1 MALNRS
7 ILSIAAMTAVLMCG
21 AVPAALGQQQPP
33 GVQTQPKPQP
43 VNDRDIQA
51 FAAAAGDVRQINR
64 NWMPKIEAA
73 SKEGPDA
80 EQKAR
85 QDALAEMTQA
95 VQKNGLSVDRYNQI
109 ADAAETDPDVN
120 RKIKERMQKT
130 Q

>member
-7 ILSIAAMTAVLMCG
+7 ILSIAMTAVLMCG
-21 AVPAALGQQQPP
+21 AVPAALGQQQPS
-33 GVQTQPKPQP
+33 GVQTRQPQT
-43 VNDRDIQA
+43 VNDKDIQA

-64 NWMPKIEAA
+64 NWTPKIQAA
-73 SKEGPDA
+73 SKEGPEA

-109 ADAAETDPDVN
+109 ADLADTDPEVN